1 MFAIILSLFSS
12 VRQGLRSRVGL
23 HAEILA
29 LRHQLLV
36 LKRTNRER
44 KLRLGRADRLL
55 WTWLSQV
62 WSGWRSA
69 LVIVKPETVIAWHRH
84 GFRLYWSW
92 KSRHPQGRPTIS
104 REVID
109 LIRKMSMANPRW
121 GAPKIHGELL
131 KLGFTLAEPTVAKYM
146 VRRRRPPSQTWRTFL
161 TNHTKNMVSAD
172 FFVVPT
178 VFFRFLFVF
187 VILSHDRRRVVHV
200 AVTEHPTSKWVARQL
215 LEAFPWDSAPRY
227 LLRDRDKCY
236 GERFSEA
243 ARWLGIHEVLTAPQ
257 SPWQNPYVERFIGSI
272 RRECTDHVIVFNE
285 TGLRRILKSY
295 VEYYERSRTHLSL
308 GKDTPA
314 SRPIQR
320 AGTGRIVEIPQVGG
334 LHHRYERVAA

>member
-12 VRQGLRSRVGL
+12 VGQGLRSRVGL

-146 VRRRRPPSQTWRTFL
+146 VRRPKTAF
-161 TNHTKNMVSAD
+161 TNLAHIPHK
-172 FFVVPT
+172 P
-178 VFFRFLFVF
+178 
-187 VILSHDRRRVVHV
+187 HE
-200 AVTEHPTSKWVARQL
+200 EHG
-215 LEAFPWDSAPRY
+215 F
-227 LLRDRDKCY
+227 
-236 GERFSEA
+236 G
-243 ARWLGIHEVLTAPQ
+243 
-257 SPWQNPYVERFIGSI
+257 
-272 RRECTDHVIVFNE
+272 
-285 TGLRRILKSY
+285 
-295 VEYYERSRTHLSL
+295 
-308 GKDTPA
+308 
-314 SRPIQR
+314 
-320 AGTGRIVEIPQVGG
+320 
-334 LHHRYERVAA
+334 